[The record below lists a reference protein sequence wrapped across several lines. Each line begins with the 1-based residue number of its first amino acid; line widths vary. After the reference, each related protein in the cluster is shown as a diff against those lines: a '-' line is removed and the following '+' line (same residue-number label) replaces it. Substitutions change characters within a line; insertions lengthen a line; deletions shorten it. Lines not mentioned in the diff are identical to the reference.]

1 MHETHGIVWSAIS
14 WTIGM
19 FLEVVFLAFFDVGKV
34 DFDIFI
40 TVRSAMDM
48 EGSKGVDKLVN
59 NSAIERKRLLS
70 DIPSN
75 QTTYYVEL

>member
-1 MHETHGIVWSAIS
+1 MHEAHGIVWSAIG

-34 DFDIFI
+34 NFNIFV

-48 EGSKGVDKLVN
+48 EGSKGMDKFVN
-59 NSAIERKRLLS
+59 NGAKGK
-70 DIPSN
+70 
-75 QTTYYVEL
+75 